1 VPQLAQPIGER
12 IDQGPVGT
20 LQPASRI
27 ATKQIPWQFQQVEK
41 VHDALTTLL
50 EQDI

>member
-1 VPQLAQPIGER
+1 VSGSTKARQELYSLL
-12 IDQGPVGT
+12 PV
-20 LQPASRI
+20 S
-27 ATKQIPWQFQQVEK
+27 WQFQQVEK